1 VSSYIRPLVKDI
13 SEWKDYSGAYHFV
26 EWIELTLVVVQ
37 LHGHVR
43 KLMNFY
49 S

>member
-1 VSSYIRPLVKDI
+1 MC
-13 SEWKDYSGAYHFV
+13 EWKDYSGAYHFV

-37 LHGHVR
+37 LHGNVR

-49 S
+49 SWRQENNALVSW